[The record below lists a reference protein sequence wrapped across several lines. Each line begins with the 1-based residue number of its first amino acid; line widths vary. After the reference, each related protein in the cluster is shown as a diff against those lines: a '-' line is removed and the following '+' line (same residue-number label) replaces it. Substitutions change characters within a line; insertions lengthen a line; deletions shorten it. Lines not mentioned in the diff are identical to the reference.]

1 MLRDARRYS
10 DNVSA
15 CTLCLSCDNVCPSKV
30 GPGSQI
36 YLWRQK
42 LDSLHRADPMKKFMS
57 MGMEALFEHPHLY
70 AAALRLAPLANIV
83 PDKITRV
90 RGVNPWSVGHT
101 KPEFAKES
109 FQDMWKK
116 GKV

>member
-1 MLRDARRYS
+1 MHAVIATMCRLARCACRATMCVRRRSDLARR
-10 DNVSA
+10 
-15 CTLCLSCDNVCPSKV
+15 
-30 GPGSQI
+30 

-83 PDKITRV
+83 PDKLTRV